1 MTALQELINEF
12 NEIKNFDYYRQILI
26 LRAKARHLLEL
37 EKQQI
42 IDAYKDGCFDNILD
56 ESTDSIR
63 AEEYYEKTFNQPK

>member
-26 LRAKARHLLEL
+26 LRAKAHRLLEL

-42 IDAYKDGCFDNILD
+42 IDALHYFGI
-56 ESTDSIR
+56 EG
-63 AEEYYEKTFNQPK
+63 AGEYYEKTFNQPK